1 MIHHLPPFAQ
11 VVRHGLPAFEVIRK
25 PLFYANETH
34 PVGVPIPD
42 VLATNRIRVRQLYE
56 QRLIGVSQQPL
67 QQQQQ
72 QQAHNSNP
80 STASKPAIKTTLK
93 ASASASKSSR
103 PKGRQDDLELPAA
116 PVKKNKR

>member
-72 QQAHNSNP
+72 PLAHNSKP
-80 STASKPAIKTTLK
+80 STAAKPAAKTTNT
-93 ASASASKSSR
+93 STSSSR

-116 PVKKNKR
+116 PVQRKRK